1 MNKTPEELIRE
12 IHYQAWLEHCKQPSP
27 PPEEPRTVHYTELTT
42 GDPNSPLFHEWSTYL
57 RELPRLLAEGQEG
70 RYVLIKGDRIV
81 GIWDA
86 RRDASAEG
94 SRLFLC
100 EAHLMFVWI
109 DVDIARVD
117 EARKLLNDLGL
128 CAPEI
133 VEDALTREPATQI
146 ARYDEYIHLVMS
158 GCRLSGHKFDLERV
172 DAMMGQKFLLTLHRG
187 QPVFL
192 EAVRKSYH
200 ADFVR
205 FAQSPSFMLYEL
217 WDHLIDNYLAVH
229 KAFEERVEEVQR
241 TLIGDVDE
249 KVFGEA
255 SELGSDLL
263 HLRKIVLPARAVLT
277 ELSTR
282 KSPFVSEATQPFL
295 GNMVGTIERVLQD
308 VLVDRDIL
316 AGALNNYMS
325 MVAFQTNKVM
335 SKLTVVSV
343 IFMPLTFLCGVYGMN
358 FDILPEKTWEYG
370 YLYFWIAVFAIV
382 AALLVVMRKIKL
394 L

>member
-1 MNKTPEELIRE
+1 MADDDDVPDTEVMPPAGDEPATVVDPLCLVVAFDFAAK
-12 IHYQAWLEHCKQPSP
+12 QAPNID
-27 PPEEPRTVHYTELTT
+27 V
-42 GDPNSPLFHEWSTYL
+42 GD
-57 RELPRLLAEGQEG
+57 AKAAMAAG
-70 RYVLIKGDRIV
+70 K
-81 GIWDA
+81 
-86 RRDASAEG
+86 
-94 SRLFLC
+94 
-100 EAHLMFVWI
+100 FVWI
-109 DVDIARVD
+109 DVDVARVD
-117 EARKLLNDLGL
+117 EARRLLTDLGL

-146 ARYDEYIHLVMS
+146 ARYDDYIHLVLS
-158 GCRLSGHKFDLERV
+158 GCRLAGHKFDLERV
-172 DAMMGQKFLLTLHRG
+172 DVVMGLKFLLTLHRG

-192 EAVRKSYH
+192 ESVRRGYH

-217 WDHLIDNYLAVH
+217 WDHLIDNYLSVH
-229 KAFEERVEEVQR
+229 KAFEERVEQVQR
-241 TLIGDVDE
+241 TLIGTVDE
-249 KVFGEA
+249 RIFSEA
-255 SELGSDLL
+255 SEIGSDLL
-263 HLRKIVLPARAVLT
+263 HLRKVVLPARAVLT

-325 MVAFQTNKVM
+325 MVAHQTNKVM

-343 IFMPLTFLCGVYGMN
+343 IFMPLTFLCGIYGMN
-358 FDILPEKTWEYG
+358 FDVLPELHWDYG
-370 YLYFWIAVFAIV
+370 YLGFWIVVAVIV
-382 AALLVVMRKIKL
+382 IALLRIMRKMKL

>member
-1 MNKTPEELIRE
+1 MMAGMSEPEAGTAAQLP
-12 IHYQAWLEHCKQPSP
+12 AADSAALAAADPLAVVVAFDFGKKQDPIIP
-27 PPEEPRTVHYTELTT
+27 I
-42 GDPNSPLFHEWSTYL
+42 GD
-57 RELPRLLAEGQEG
+57 AKAAMADG
-70 RYVLIKGDRIV
+70 K
-81 GIWDA
+81 
-86 RRDASAEG
+86 
-94 SRLFLC
+94 
-100 EAHLMFVWI
+100 FVWI
-109 DVDIARVD
+109 DIDVARVE
-117 EARKLLNDLGL
+117 EARKLLTELGL
-128 CAPEI
+128 VATEI
-133 VEDALTREPATQI
+133 VEDSLTREPATQI
-146 ARYDEYIHLVMS
+146 ARYDDYIHLVLS
-158 GCRLSGHKFDLERV
+158 GCKLAGHKFDLERV
-172 DAMMGQKFLLTLHRG
+172 DAIMGAGFLLTLHRG

-192 EAVRKSYH
+192 ESVRKSYH

-217 WDHLIDNYLAVH
+217 WDHLIDNYLNVH

-241 TLIGDVDE
+241 TLIGAVDE
-249 KVFGEA
+249 KVFADA

-263 HLRKIVLPARAVLT
+263 HLRKIVLPARSVLT

-295 GNMVGTIERVLQD
+295 GNMVGTVERVLQD

-325 MVAFQTNKVM
+325 MVAHQTNKVM

-358 FDILPEKTWEYG
+358 FNVLPETQWTYG
-370 YLYFWIAVFAIV
+370 YLFFWIAVVVLIGG
-382 AALLVVMRKIKL
+382 LLAVMKAIKL